1 MNLLPVSEAL
11 ERLLGGAHCLPAES
25 VRIDEAADRIA
36 AADLPALR
44 TQPPFAASAMDGYA
58 VRSEDLTTLPARLKV
73 IGSAAAGHRFEG
85 KVAAKE
91 TVRIFTG
98 APVPDGA
105 DAILI
110 QENATVQDGGA
121 IDAHESTPA
130 GRYVRPAGLDFRQ
143 GETLIEKGQLLD
155 SARLSLAAAAN
166 YPILPVVRKP
176 VVAILATG
184 DELLPPGTEPGPN
197 QIIASNS
204 YGVAAIASK
213 SGAETV
219 DLGIA
224 ADSKSALRDA
234 VQQVKDLKA
243 DVFVTLG
250 GASVGEHD
258 LVQEILGEEGMA
270 LDFWKIAMR
279 PGKPLMYGTLGP
291 MQFLGLPG
299 NPVSSLVCSHLFLK
313 PLIAKLAGRAD
324 DRQFVAATL
333 GADMPANDRRED
345 YVRAEIRMNAD
356 GDRTALP
363 FAVQDSSMLKTLA
376 LADGLIIRAP
386 HAPEAKSGSQ
396 CKVLLLR

>member
-1 MNLLPVSEAL
+1 MPVAEAL
-11 ERLLGGAHCLPAES
+11 ERLLDGARCLPAES
-25 VRIDEAADRIA
+25 ISIADAADRVA

-44 TQPPFAASAMDGYA
+44 TQPPFTASAMDGYA
-58 VRSEDLTTLPARLKV
+58 VRSVDLTTIPTRLKV

-85 KVAAKE
+85 EITAGEA
-91 TVRIFTG
+91 VRIFTG
-98 APVPDGA
+98 APVPAGA

-110 QENATVQDGGA
+110 QENATVVGDSA
-121 IDAHESTPA
+121 IDAHEMPPA
-130 GRYVRPAGLDFRQ
+130 GRYLRYAGLDFEQ

-155 SARLSLAAAAN
+155 SARLSLAAAGN

-176 VVAILATG
+176 IVAILATG
-184 DELLPPGTEPGPN
+184 DELLLPGADPGPN

-204 YGVAAIASK
+204 YGVAAIAACC
-213 SGAETV
+213 GAETV
-219 DLGIA
+219 DLGIVS
-224 ADSKSALRDA
+224 DTKSALRDA
-234 VQQVKDLKA
+234 VQTVKDVRA

-258 LVQEILGEEGMA
+258 LVQEVLGEEGMA

-313 PLIAKLAGRAD
+313 PLIAKLSGRSD
-324 DRQFVAATL
+324 NRQFADAIL
-333 GADMPANDRRED
+333 GADMSANDQRED
-345 YVRAEIRMNAD
+345 YVRAEIRTNAD
-356 GDRTALP
+356 GSKTALP

-376 LADGLIIRAP
+376 RADGLIIRPP

>member
-1 MNLLPVSEAL
+1 MTLLPVAEAL
-11 ERLLGGAHCLPAES
+11 RRLLGGASRLSAES
-25 VRIDEAADRIA
+25 ISIADAADRVA

-58 VRSEDLTTLPARLKV
+58 VRSGDLTTLPARLKV
-73 IGSAAAGHRFEG
+73 IGSAAAGHRFDGEL
-85 KVAAKE
+85 AAGE

-110 QENATVQDGGA
+110 QENATVADEGA
-121 IDAHESTPA
+121 IDAHEKPPA
-130 GRYVRPAGLDFRQ
+130 GRYVRPAGLDFEQ

-176 VVAILATG
+176 IVAILATG
-184 DELLPPGTEPGPN
+184 DELLLPGADPGPN

-204 YGVAAIASK
+204 YGVAAIAADC
-213 SGAETV
+213 GAETV

-224 ADSKSALRDA
+224 ADTKSALHDA
-234 VQQVKDLKA
+234 VQKVKDIKA

-258 LVQEILGEEGMA
+258 LVQEVLGKEGMA

-279 PGKPLMYGTLGP
+279 PGKPLMYGTLGS

-313 PLIAKLAGRAD
+313 PLIAKLAGRPD
-324 DRQFVAATL
+324 DRQFAEATL
-333 GADMPANDRRED
+333 GADMPANDQRED
-345 YVRAEIRMNAD
+345 YVRAEISTNAE
-356 GDRTALP
+356 GERTALP
-363 FAVQDSSMLKTLA
+363 FTVQDSSMLKVLA
-376 LADGLIIRAP
+376 RADCLIIRPP